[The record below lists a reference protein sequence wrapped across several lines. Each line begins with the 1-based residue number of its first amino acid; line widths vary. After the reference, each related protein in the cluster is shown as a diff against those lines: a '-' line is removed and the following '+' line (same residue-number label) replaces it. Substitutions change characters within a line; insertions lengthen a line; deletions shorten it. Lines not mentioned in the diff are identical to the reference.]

1 MSQTKALSMAE
12 AEDLEIEVGRAV
24 DRLQMVAS
32 IAAQN
37 VTGIADTGEPMWG
50 SVQILRH
57 EVENALQDAQESVAK
72 LLPHLPE

>member
-37 VTGIADTGEPMWG
+37 VTGIADTGERMWG
-50 SVQILRH
+50 MP
-57 EVENALQDAQESVAK
+57 EVTRGQFAGALQDVQEAVAK